1 MRLSF
6 LPGFITKTQRVDN
19 TETALNTVKI
29 PALTPLV
36 GRDLPDLNLCSVR
49 ALLYYTDRTVIID
62 PAKQKRL
69 FLAFKPG
76 HKGDIVKTTISGW
89 IKALIKSAYEK
100 VESEDVPHL
109 THTKFQAREL
119 RAMATS
125 LAFHQHHSLKQIM
138 NAASWRSDAT
148 FASFYLR
155 YLSPASLDPSLGP
168 VIAAQSVVERPQ
180 Q

>member
-76 HKGDIVKTTISGW
+76 HKGDIVKNDNI
-89 IKALIKSAYEK
+89 
-100 VESEDVPHL
+100 
-109 THTKFQAREL
+109 R
-119 RAMATS
+119 
-125 LAFHQHHSLKQIM
+125 
-138 NAASWRSDAT
+138 
-148 FASFYLR
+148 
-155 YLSPASLDPSLGP
+155 LD
-168 VIAAQSVVERPQ
+168 
-180 Q
+180 